1 MTRHQ
6 RSKTMRKR
14 VVINPIEI
22 KKRVEDATKK
32 AEANEKIKTKTK
44 ELKKIKESISSDI
57 QLKD

>member
-6 RSKTMRKR
+6 SSKTMRKR